1 MKTVSKK
8 NKPAGVYSTTSSTS
22 LPLNISWPST
32 INYSVKNMSLGVDHS
47 SGLDSKYSTWTW
59 AFPGNH
65 DRKIIKKKQRRDID
79 NFLKRFEEKKIGWYD
94 IDTIPWLDNDG
105 FSFKSSSG
113 PLSPPTGMITYMDF
127 LNTYNGGNNNNNP

>member
-1 MKTVSKK
+1 
-8 NKPAGVYSTTSSTS
+8 
-22 LPLNISWPST
+22 
-32 INYSVKNMSLGVDHS
+32 MSLGIDHS

-79 NFLKRFEEKKIGWYD
+79 NFLKRFEEKKVGWYD
-94 IDTIPWLDNDG
+94 MDTIPWIDNDG

-113 PLSPPTGMITYMDF
+113 PLSPPTGIITYMDF
-127 LNTYNGGNNNNNP
+127 LDSYNGGNNSSNP

>member
-1 MKTVSKK
+1 
-8 NKPAGVYSTTSSTS
+8 
-22 LPLNISWPST
+22 
-32 INYSVKNMSLGVDHS
+32 MSLGVDHS

-113 PLSPPTGMITYMDF
+113 PLSPPTGIISYMDF
-127 LNTYNGGNNNNNP
+127 LGSCNGGNNSSNP